1 MHCVFR
7 SRGDKDCWS
16 TRTATWGQQ
25 ISEQW
30 ESRCIERKDRSDE
43 SSTEREHNVKSWS
56 CKGKWD
62 SWAYRK
68 SLGKGFFSQKR
79 RWREGWEKEGEG
91 YLWGAH
97 SDIVWAVADQ
107 SQRWIER
114 RRAKFAKPFTLGA
127 EKRWRGVE
135 EKQSRG
141 QRLVARA
148 NPGDSRVACQW
159 KCIMGIIL
167 WLCVLAWKVRDHL

>member
-1 MHCVFR
+1 MGISIWSAVFLSSLSTADFSCRQLMRWILLIRALFHTGQQTVHFQCLQGKITVAVMHRVFR

-43 SSTEREHNVKSWS
+43 SSTEREQNVKSWS

-97 SDIVWAVADQ
+97 SDIVWALADQ
-107 SQRWIER
+107 SQRD
-114 RRAKFAKPFTLGA
+114 G
-127 EKRWRGVE
+127 
-135 EKQSRG
+135 
-141 QRLVARA
+141 
-148 NPGDSRVACQW
+148 
-159 KCIMGIIL
+159 
-167 WLCVLAWKVRDHL
+167 